1 MNMKNEKLEHATD
14 DEIFNYVIR
23 NIGLLGFSITGVL
36 FERIETKLI
45 FEGDIISNRLVSRSD
60 ANALN
65 ENLFF
70 DCSFYLDKSNVDIY
84 KPPKAFKN
92 AEQLINDLYNYYD
105 KIEVRNTY
113 EDVTIFNIHHTNY
126 EIESIKVENQ
136 SSNCFVGEN
145 SNNDDVQR
153 IYHAMLKLMQEIAK
167 ITIELFRKRK
177 SLQSNNLNYQPN
189 HIYVSNIG

>member
-1 MNMKNEKLEHATD
+1 MKNEKLEQATD
-14 DEIFNYVIR
+14 EEIFDYVVR
-23 NIGLLGFSITGVL
+23 NLGLLGFSMTGVL
-36 FERIETKLI
+36 FEKIETKLI

-60 ANALN
+60 ADALN

-70 DCSFYLDKSNVDIY
+70 DCSFYLDKSDALGY
-84 KPPKAFKN
+84 RLPKAFKN
-92 AEQLINDLYNYYD
+92 AKQLINDLYDYYD

-113 EDVTIFNIHHTNY
+113 ENVTIFNIHHTNY
-126 EIESIKVENQ
+126 EIDSIKVENQ

-153 IYHAMLKLMQEIAK
+153 IYHAMLKLMQEITK

-177 SLQSNNLNYQPN
+177 SLQSNNLNYEPN
-189 HIYVSNIG
+189 HVYVSNIG